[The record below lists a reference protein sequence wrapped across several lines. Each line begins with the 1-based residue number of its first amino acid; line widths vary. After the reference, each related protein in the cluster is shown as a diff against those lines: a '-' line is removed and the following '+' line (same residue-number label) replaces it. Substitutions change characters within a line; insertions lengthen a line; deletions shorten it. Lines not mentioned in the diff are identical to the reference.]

1 MPRTGMTDGGLKAAG
16 VRGASIALWLCVW
29 QAASWLTAQP
39 IILPGPFEVLAAL
52 AAFIPKPAFWASVG
66 FSALRIMGGLVVAYA
81 LALPAAALAHR
92 MPAVRSL
99 LAPPLQAIKATPI
112 ACLVV
117 LLLLWLGSANV
128 SFAAVL
134 LMALPNL
141 YFTTLEGLSHR
152 DRRMVEL
159 FDVHAVRGARRALAL
174 TWQQVL
180 PYVLAASA
188 NVVGM
193 AWKAGVAA
201 ELIGVPL
208 GSIGERVYQSKLLL
222 ETADIL
228 AWTLAVIALSMACER
243 VVLSS
248 LRASGPAAVRLAL
261 RFRGPVAEQGPMPS
275 AEGAG
280 ARPSGDTR
288 TSGVELRG
296 ARAPFSA
303 LDRAIDLT
311 VAPGER
317 VCLTA
322 PSGMGKTTT
331 LRLVAGLLEPV
342 AGEVHALRRSSML
355 FQETRL
361 IEQVS
366 AMWNVLLF
374 TPRGTDPREI
384 AALLVELI
392 PGIDVHAPVA
402 TLSGGQRRRVE
413 LVRTLLAPGDIVLL
427 DEPFGGLDV
436 AAREQAVA
444 FTLAHLRG
452 RSLIVATHDERD
464 LALASSPSHVIR

>member
-52 AAFIPKPAFWASVG
+52 AAFIPEPAFWTSVG

-222 ETADIL
+222 ETADVL
-228 AWTLAVIALSMACER
+228 AWTLTIIVLSMLCEHM
-243 VVLSS
+243 VLFL
-248 LRASGPAAVRLAL
+248 LRASGPAAVSLAL
-261 RFRGPVAEQGPMPS
+261 RLREPAEVRDEARGEAQGES
-275 AEGAG
+275 RLTAG
-280 ARPSGDTR
+280 A
-288 TSGVELRG
+288 ELRDVPV
-296 ARAPFSA
+296 PFPT
-303 LDRAIDLT
+303 LEQNINLT
-311 VAPGER
+311 VTPGER
-317 VCLTA
+317 VCLTS
-322 PSGMGKTTT
+322 PSGSGKTTT
-331 LRLVAGLLEPV
+331 LRLVAGLLKP
-342 AGEVHALRRSSML
+342 ASGEVCAPPRCSMM
-355 FQETRL
+355 FQESCL
-361 IEQVS
+361 IEHAS
-366 AMWNVLLF
+366 ALQNVLLF
-374 TPRGTDPREI
+374 APRNVE
-384 AALLVELI
+384 ANEVEALLADLI
-392 PGIDVHAPVA
+392 PDIDANAPVNE
-402 TLSGGQRRRVE
+402 LSGGQRRRVE
-413 LVRTLLAPGDIVLL
+413 LVRTMLIPGDVVLL
-427 DEPFGGLDV
+427 DEPFTGLD
-436 AAREQAVA
+436 AAAHDCAIA
-444 FTLAHLRG
+444 FVLEHLQG
-452 RSLIVATHDERD
+452 RTLIVATHDPRD
-464 LALASSPSHVIR
+464 LALQSSFDSSVR